1 MYNHLFWN
9 RLKIILGAGCAYT
22 AVACSS
28 PKSMID
34 DGAIYITGKANETK
48 LIAEE
53 IKVTSTDD
61 AIVGKSEVIVGLQ
74 DDIITATSSIR
85 TNLHGVEDTT
95 PTWLRVASQFSIA
108 LIIIGV
114 IVLLWQTGIGL
125 FVKKLFWSM
134 GLFIPK
140 RAMQSAEVD
149 LKALDETNPLTY
161 RESVAVR
168 RASDPAF
175 EYAMRKVR
183 NRR

>member
-1 MYNHLFWN
+1 MYNSLFWN

-85 TNLHGVEDTT
+85 TNTVDSPILCNGHQITI
-95 PTWLRVASQFSIA
+95 RVISCS
-108 LIIIGV
+108 
-114 IVLLWQTGIGL
+114 L
-125 FVKKLFWSM
+125 FC
-134 GLFIPK
+134 
-140 RAMQSAEVD
+140 R
-149 LKALDETNPLTY
+149 
-161 RESVAVR
+161 
-168 RASDPAF
+168 
-175 EYAMRKVR
+175 
-183 NRR
+183 